1 MSLNSR
7 VKLVSCFQFIPSFI
21 FHLFPFC
28 LSPVKFDIILFPKVE
43 IYTSCSFFFLLW
55 DGRKSAV
62 ANPSA
67 QRQKKMKLDVRVGS
81 SRVCSAQG
89 LREILNCHY
98 FQSPLIFFKCGYSLN
113 LPPVPD
119 KNKCSSIYSFFFFLW
134 LSSHM
139 YIHPRFV
146 LTANFSFFL
155 ICKIS
160 MRFLATSFFGAHLFR
175 CVALVYFF

>member
-119 KNKCSSIYSFFFFLW
+119 KNKCSSIYSFFFFYGYL
-134 LSSHM
+134 
-139 YIHPRFV
+139 
-146 LTANFSFFL
+146 LTCIFIQGL
-155 ICKIS
+155 C
-160 MRFLATSFFGAHLFR
+160 
-175 CVALVYFF
+175 